1 MKENSFIKILA
12 SIPIILIILY
22 FIPFLGVC
30 LLILRYFVYSSKK
43 KTSTSIILFSIGILL
58 LVPKILKSILGI
70 AKIKIDS
77 IPFFNTLITSDLYN
91 VDLIKFSKLLITVG
105 VIFFILSFV
114 WKKLFNKISDKV
126 SSGARDYITKTENRN
141 AEILKANDMEMR
153 EKREKAKHTGYVRCP
168 YCGGDN
174 IVSEKTGKCKYC
186 RRLIENPN
194 FKG

>member
-1 MKENSFIKILA
+1 MKENNFIKFLA
-12 SIPIILIILY
+12 SIPVILILLY

-30 LLILRYFVYSSKK
+30 LLILRYFIYDNKK
-43 KTSTSIILFSIGILL
+43 RTSTPIILFSIGILL
-58 LVPKILKSILGI
+58 LVPKILESILKI
-70 AKIKIDS
+70 AKVKIDS
-77 IPFFNTLITSDLYN
+77 IPYFNSLITSDLYN

-105 VIFFILSFV
+105 IIFFILSFV
-114 WKKLFNKISDKV
+114 LKKLFNKISNKV
-126 SSGARDYITKTENRN
+126 SSGVRDYITQTENRN

-153 EKREKAKHTGYVRCP
+153 EKREKAKNTGYVRCP